1 MAGLA
6 IDQVSDPA
14 IHGDARHRAIDLA
27 FLARQTMGNKNLENE
42 ILQLFRMQLRKF
54 EPDWAKAQSLPNVE
68 ITIHSMRSAALGVG
82 AGAIAELSRTAELEI
97 RENGGKIGEIYAQL
111 AKAVRVA
118 LDYID
123 QILGE

>member
-14 IHGDARHRAIDLA
+14 INGDARHRAIDLA

-54 EPDWAKAQSLPNVE
+54 EPDWAKAQLLPNVE